1 MVEVGLVFWVK
12 AVRLLRHFGILPKIW
27 FKARSKS
34 WRFLR
39 WHRCEGMLPNKW
51 LDRRKKIT
59 KFGWL
64 LPNHIGIC
72 PNKLSCPR
80 FINFNL
86 VQFFKDEGIS
96 PLKLLLL
103 KSIVSILSS
112 KPIDL
117 GIFPKKWLFSNLRIF
132 NPSRCIQQSRSSP
145 DNQLL
150 ERSKKN
156 KTSFLIAHRD
166 WIGFENIF

>member
-1 MVEVGLVFWVK
+1 M
-12 AVRLLRHFGILPKIW
+12 RHFCILPEIW

-64 LPNHIGIC
+64 LLNHIDIC
-72 PNKLSCPR
+72 LDKLLCPR
-80 FINFNL
+80 LINFNF
-86 VQFFKDEGIS
+86 VQFFNDEGIS
-96 PLKLLLL
+96 TLKLLLL
-103 KSIVSILSS
+103 KSIVLIPSS
-112 KPIDL
+112 KLIDL
-117 GIFPKKWLFSNLRIF
+117 GIFPQKLLFSNLRIF

-145 DNQLL
+145 DNRLL

-166 WIGFENIF
+166 